1 MIAMAVPARH
11 PLPPTGMPDIHP
23 TAIVDGSAEL
33 AEGVRVGPYCI
44 VGPQVSIGPGTE
56 LRGHVVVE
64 SHTRIGSEC
73 VLFHFACVGG
83 TPQDRK
89 FRGEVTWCEIGDR
102 NHIREHVTIHRG
114 TGNGGGITRVGH
126 DNLIMAGS
134 HVAHDCIVGS
144 FCTIANEVMLAGHVV
159 VEDGVTIAGGSG
171 FHHFV
176 TVGRGAMVAGLARVE
191 RDVPPYM
198 IVEGH
203 PAAVRAPNVVFC
215 ERRQFSAAAIEAVKV
230 AYRRIYGPRVE
241 RLGLSKE
248 DSIAALRREFAT
260 LPEITELLDFETR
273 TMAHPK
279 HRHREHLR
287 HDDKRAAVTRTAGA
301 ASIAS

>member
-1 MIAMAVPARH
+1 
-11 PLPPTGMPDIHP
+11 MPDIHP
-23 TAIVDGSAEL
+23 TAIVDPSAEL

-44 VGPQVSIGPGTE
+44 VGPKVTIGANTE

-64 SHTRIGSEC
+64 SHTRIGQEC

-89 FRGEVTWCEIGDR
+89 FRGEITWCEVGDR
-102 NHIREHVTIHRG
+102 NHIREHVTVHRG
-114 TGNGGGITRVGH
+114 TGNGGGLTRIGS

-134 HVAHDCIVGS
+134 HVAHDCCIGS
-144 FCTIANEVMLAGHVV
+144 FCTIANETMLAGHVL
-159 VEDGVTIAGGSG
+159 VEDGATIAGGAG

-176 TVGRGAMVAGLARVE
+176 TVGRGSMVAGLARVE
-191 RDVPPYM
+191 RDVPPFM

-203 PAAVRAPNVVFC
+203 PAGVRAPNVVFC
-215 ERRQFSAAAIEAVKV
+215 ERRGFSPQTIDAVRF
-230 AYRRIYGPRVE
+230 AYKRIYGPRVE
-241 RLGLSKE
+241 RLGLSKDE
-248 DSIAALRREFAT
+248 SMTALRREFGHLA
-260 LPEITELLDFETR
+260 EIAELLDFEMR

-279 HRHREHLR
+279 HRHREQLR

-301 ASIAS
+301 ASIVGG